1 MTFLYRFW
9 KFAGKLLKRFG
20 TGNNLWQIQEL
31 SFNIILCEELFYRTL
46 ASIQKNE
53 CIEADTLVFF
63 MIPVKGIVYSKLYNF
78 LSKRPSIPGPQRGYT
93 LISWALRNP
102 KSSGLPWRPSEWN
115 SSSFSCCYP
124 FFLVNKKL

>member
-31 SFNIILCEELFYRTL
+31 SFNIILCEELFCRTL
-46 ASIQKNE
+46 AINTKKRVHRSGY
-53 CIEADTLVFF
+53 TRFF
-63 MIPVKGIVYSKLYNF
+63 MIPLKGIVYSKLYNF
-78 LSKRPSIPGPQRGYT
+78 LSKRPNIPSLQRGYT

>member
-31 SFNIILCEELFYRTL
+31 SFNLILCEELFCRTL
-46 ASIQKNE
+46 AINTKNE
-53 CIEADTLVFF
+53 CIEADTLVFLWYLWK
-63 MIPVKGIVYSKLYNF
+63 VLYTVNF
-78 LSKRPSIPGPQRGYT
+78 TTFCQKDRTSPGLQRGYT